1 MAGQQYP
8 RTRNFNISAGNGE
21 FVNHPIITNN
31 WIGNDLQCP
40 MNTTGASG
48 YKKITHAPQIIENQ
62 VGGIINTD
70 TTHRKRSK
78 PCPDETEIAEAVRSE
93 AFVEGNKAREITARV
108 VNEGGGDPDIYHAP
122 IVRNNK
128 SEKIDTSTISKG
140 GGDPDIHHAPRII
153 KNRAENVDVGTVS
166 KDQRQRAV
174 VPSREQTWVHIFRRP
189 LQVVWT
195 WISSWWNRGQ

>member
-128 SEKIDTSTISKG
+128 SEKIDTSTISK
-140 GGDPDIHHAPRII
+140 
-153 KNRAENVDVGTVS
+153 
-166 KDQRQRAV
+166 DQRQRAV